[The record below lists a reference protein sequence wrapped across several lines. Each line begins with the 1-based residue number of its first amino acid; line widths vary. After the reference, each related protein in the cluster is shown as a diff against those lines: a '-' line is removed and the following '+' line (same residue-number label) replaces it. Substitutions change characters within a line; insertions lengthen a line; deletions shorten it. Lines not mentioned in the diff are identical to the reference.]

1 LTADTD
7 DCLEVGSAMIN
18 AIINQSEEANKWAI
32 VTHNGNNTK
41 RLWCENCG
49 KQGHKFFECPE
60 KIISIKSKNK
70 IVCQYCQSTNHPSN
84 DCPEKAK
91 SRHLQNA
98 LTNGVDPKS
107 NQLAIEAN
115 RMLSVEDELKE
126 FMDEIQRDKDEKEKI
141 KMITHEAIASNA

>member
-1 LTADTD
+1 
-7 DCLEVGSAMIN
+7 M
-18 AIINQSEEANKWAI
+18 
-32 VTHNGNNTK
+32 
-41 RLWCENCG
+41 WCENCG

-60 KIISIKSKNK
+60 KIISMKSKNK
-70 IVCQYCQSTNHPSN
+70 IVCQHCGSTNHPSN

-91 SRHLQNA
+91 SRHIQNA

-126 FMDEIQRDKDEKEKI
+126 FMNEIQRDKDEKEKI
-141 KMITHEAIASNA
+141 KMITHQAIVSNARKSYDEQRDLGELIQEHRENEEAMLEINQEK